1 MPINPTTVI
10 LVALIALLAISAT
23 LPGPVV
29 TKCVLVVALA
39 GAAYGVVSRD
49 LVNESAEGAQVDALR
64 RHVEGMQSS
73 GYEKNNENVPLRRI
87 TRFRYIYVDAHVVK
101 LLLELFRYETRYKD
115 VVYSVVCYSEAFVR
129 QVFRMMDGKVRDPQ
143 QARTLAE
150 RLLNHLHTLLYN
162 ASRYELD
169 HMEDLMQR
177 FTALVWGLY
186 GHALERVGQGDQTH
200 VPSAMDMLACDRF
213 DLQLL

>member
-1 MPINPTTVI
+1 M
-10 LVALIALLAISAT
+10 AT
-23 LPGPVV
+23 L
-29 TKCVLVVALA
+29 
-39 GAAYGVVSRD
+39 
-49 LVNESAEGAQVDALR
+49 
-64 RHVEGMQSS
+64 
-73 GYEKNNENVPLRRI
+73 I
-87 TRFRYIYVDAHVVK
+87 
-101 LLLELFRYETRYKD
+101 
-115 VVYSVVCYSEAFVR
+115 R
-129 QVFRMMDGKVRDPQ
+129 QVKSEQDSIGGTVACVCRDVPPALGEPVFDRLEAKLAHAMLSLPATKGFEIGSGFAGTLLTGREHNDAFRMMDGKVRDPQ

-169 HMEDLMQR
+169 HMEDLKQR

-200 VPSAMDMLACDRF
+200 VPSAMDMSACDRF